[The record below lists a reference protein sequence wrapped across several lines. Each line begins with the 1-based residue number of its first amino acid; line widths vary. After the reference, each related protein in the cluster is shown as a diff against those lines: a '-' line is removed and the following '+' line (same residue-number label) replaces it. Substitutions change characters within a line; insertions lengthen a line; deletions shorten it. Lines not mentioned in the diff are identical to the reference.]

1 MGAYSNFPYT
11 NYHELN
17 LDWLIAEM
25 KKLVEAWEGF
35 NGHVDATAYQ
45 SVDPEVT
52 VTGDLQT
59 GLTFTFGLPRGPQ
72 GTPGA
77 PGAPGTNGVGI
88 ASATVDAA
96 GNFSITLTDST
107 VINLGNIM
115 GPAGTGLEILG
126 EYSSL
131 AALQAAHPVG
141 SAGDAYLVGSGGS
154 YTLYIWDTDTSAWV
168 DGGSLTSPSPYTS
181 TPAMNGTGAAGSSLD
196 YAKGDH
202 VHPSDTG
209 KQNVLATGTVKV
221 SNTALPIAGN
231 IDLVEASNLNTIN
244 SNSLLGGT
252 DMSAHDLGAQPE
264 ITTSSYAVTVNGAS
278 IPASSNVDLVTTT
291 AISTINGQ
299 SLQTGANI
307 TLTTL
312 GVQAELDD
320 NQLTGNI
327 KTVHGTSL
335 LGTGNVSIPWIYY
348 GTGTPAAGT
357 GEDGDIYIK
366 YTA

>member
-35 NGHVDATAYQ
+35 NGHVDASAYQ

-77 PGAPGTNGVGI
+77 PGTNGVGI

-96 GNFSITLTDST
+96 GNFSITLTDGT
-107 VINLGNIM
+107 TLNLGNIK
-115 GPAGTGLEILG
+115 GPEGEQGESLVILG
-126 EYSSL
+126 EYDTL
-131 AALQAAHPVG
+131 ADLQTAHPVG
-141 SAGDAYLVGSGGS
+141 NVGDTYLVGTGGS
-154 YTLYIWDTDTSAWV
+154 TTLYVWDPDTSSWK
-168 DGGSLTSPSPYTS
+168 DGGSLSSPSPYTS
-181 TPAMNGTGAAGSSLD
+181 TPAMNGTGAAGSSPD

-202 VHPSDTG
+202 VHPSDTN

-244 SNSLLGGT
+244 NNSLLGGT
-252 DMSAHDLGAQPE
+252 DLSAHDLGAQPE
-264 ITTSSYAVTVNGAS
+264 ITTSSYAVTVNGAA

-307 TLTTL
+307 TLSTL

-335 LGTGNVSIPWIYY
+335 LGTGNVAIPWIYY